1 MKILAKSLFTS
12 LLLLALCGTSPLA
25 QSAKAE
31 PSPFAGTWCGPLME
45 SAIAPHFR
53 SVSNLVISD
62 GGQISGGWK
71 SGYDH
76 ASYSGR
82 VSSDGI
88 IKLTISGTWIIVSF
102 DRTRGSGGSHRV
114 RLDITAVV
122 TLDEQGNLVGIG
134 EAKGCEPSA
143 FVWSRCE

>member
-1 MKILAKSLFTS
+1 MKTTKQSLFTI
-12 LLLLALCGTSPLA
+12 LLLALVCTSPLA
-25 QSAKAE
+25 RSAKAE
-31 PSPFAGTWCGPLME
+31 PNPFAGTWCGPLLE

-62 GGQISGGWK
+62 GGRISGGWE
-71 SGYDH
+71 SGYDT

-82 VSSDGI
+82 VSNDGI
-88 IKLTISGTWIIVSF
+88 VKLTISGTWIIPSF
-102 DRTRGSGGSHRV
+102 DRTRSSGGSHRV

-134 EAKGCEPSA
+134 EAKGYEPFA
-143 FVWSRCE
+143 FVWSHCK